1 MVEELRVAK
10 DVLALVLAAGLS
22 TRMGQPKLLLDWGGK
37 TVLQTVLLT
46 LHSAGIE
53 RIYTVVGANREAI
66 QQSILSLTFPV
77 RTVFNPDYSNGE
89 MTDSIKVGIKSVPRN
104 AAAVLIV
111 LGDQPQM
118 EVEVVK
124 GVLDFYKKTGA
135 KIIVPSYQFRRGHPW
150 LIEKSLWGELENLSP
165 SYTMRDF
172 LRKHHD
178 EIRYI
183 EVETPTV
190 LQDLDTPQDYQR
202 LKPE

>member
-104 AAAVLIV
+104 TAAVLIV

-118 EVEVVK
+118 EAEVVR
-124 GVLDFYKKTGA
+124 GVLDDYKKTGA
-135 KIIVPSYQFRRGHPW
+135 RIIVPSYQLRRGHPW

-165 SYTMRDF
+165 SYTLRDF

-190 LQDLDTPQDYQR
+190 LQDLDTPQDYQQ